1 MSALQAIYEQKCS
14 IPSDINEHLPTLKRY
29 SEECKHITEMGVRYG
44 TSTYAFLMGKP
55 ETLISYDYNPCP
67 SLGVFVELANENN
80 INYSFNQADTRD
92 LEIEETDFLFIDTLH
107 HYDQLKIELEMHGNK
122 ARKYLGFHDT
132 TSYEFIGERYTSGDD
147 WFEEGKGLWKAI
159 EEFLEVNPH
168 WEIAERFTN
177 NNGLTILKR
186 K

>member
-1 MSALQAIYEQKCS
+1 
-14 IPSDINEHLPTLKRY
+14 
-29 SEECKHITEMGVRYG
+29 MGVRYG
-44 TSTYAFLMGKP
+44 ISTYAFLAAKP
-55 ETLISYDYNPCP
+55 ETLVSYDYTDCP
-67 SLGVFVELANENN
+67 NLSTFIKLADENG
-80 INYSFNQADTRD
+80 INYTFNKADTRD

-107 HYDQLKIELEMHGNK
+107 HYDQLKVELELHGNK

-132 TSYEFIGERYTSGDD
+132 TSYEFIGEKYTIFND
-147 WFEEGKGLWKAI
+147 WFEEGKGLWRAI
-159 EEFLEVNPH
+159 EEFLESNPH